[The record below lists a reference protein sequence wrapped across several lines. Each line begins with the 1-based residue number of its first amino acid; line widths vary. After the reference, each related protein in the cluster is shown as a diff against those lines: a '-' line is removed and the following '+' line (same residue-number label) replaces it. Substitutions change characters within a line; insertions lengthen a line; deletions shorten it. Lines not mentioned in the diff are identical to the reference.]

1 MAKYIGYIT
10 DESYD
15 ASDRHQ
21 SYGARCPY
29 FRRTF
34 SVNKPVKRVT
44 LKVAAYGIFRA
55 YINGKLVSEEVFAS
69 GWSDYHYTVY
79 YRLYDVT
86 ALVREGVNA
95 FGAIVGDGW
104 YASNLSDVGRFVFG
118 GYPLKLRYEADVTY
132 EDGTHEKYKADG
144 TEKASV
150 GAYMACDNQNGMII
164 DAREDC
170 GDFSAPDFDDS
181 EWSPVEVFEGL
192 KPCKA
197 NFEPIMPHEPFLGT
211 VLFRDG
217 NRIVYDFK
225 QNFAGVVRA
234 RFKGKSGDKIVFRH
248 GELASENG
256 VYTDNLRTAQAT
268 DTFILSGKGEEEF
281 YPVFTYHG
289 FRYAELTFSEGV
301 EILSVE
307 GVPFYSDCRET
318 SSFECA
324 NPVVNQLYKNI
335 LWGQRSNFF
344 SVPTDCPQRDERL
357 GWTGD
362 AQLFCDTAAYNADV
376 ERFYEKFLADAEDS
390 MLDGK
395 PDIPVVLPYLFDY
408 VPYDKLHIGY
418 PGWSDCVI
426 TIAYRLYLVYG
437 NKAVLLEHLPLMKK
451 HIAYMLSLSDDY
463 IPVRNY
469 CHGDWLSIGETTDKT
484 VYSALYFAYA
494 TELLAKIC
502 QIVGDSD
509 EGYYID
515 LCYNIR
521 RAFKKKFVDEN
532 GKIYSDTQCAYIL
545 AYAFG
550 VLSATDVKE
559 HLKRKFEQ
567 TNFHLTTGFHGT
579 KFSLNVLCELG
590 LKEIAYKLVTNTDY
604 PSWGYSIVN
613 GATTVWER
621 WNGYEKGNL
630 HVDKMNSFNHFVFG
644 SVGYWFFE
652 GMLGFSPT
660 EEGAGFHKVRVRPYL
675 DRTIGWAR
683 GSYESKNGRISAA
696 YRYDNAGFFRYTITA
711 PETVVL
717 DFDFET
723 EVLESA
729 EEAIEGFKTYT
740 FRLKA

>member
-10 DESYD
+10 DPNYD
-15 ASDRHQ
+15 DSNCKQ
-21 SYGARCPY
+21 SNGARCPY

-34 SVNKPVKRVT
+34 FVNKPVKRVT
-44 LKVAAYGIFRA
+44 VNVAAYGIFRA
-55 YINGKLVSEEVFAS
+55 YINGTLVSEEVFAS

-79 YRLYDVT
+79 YRMYDVT
-86 ALVREGVNA
+86 TLVKEGVNA

-118 GYPLKLRYEADVTY
+118 GYPLKLRYEVDVTY

-181 EWSPVEVFEGL
+181 KWSPVEVYEGL
-192 KPCKA
+192 KPRKA
-197 NFEPIMPHEPFLGT
+197 NFEPIMPHEPLCAT
-211 VLFRDG
+211 VCARNG
-217 NRIVYDFK
+217 NTVTYDFK

-234 RFKGKSGDKIVFRH
+234 KFKGKSGDKIVFRH
-248 GELASENG
+248 GELMIGDG
-256 VYTDNLRTAQAT
+256 VYVDNLRSAEAT
-268 DTFILSGKGEEEF
+268 DTFILSGKGEEAF

-289 FRYAELTFSEGV
+289 FRYAELTLSEGV
-301 EILSVE
+301 EILSIE
-307 GVPFYSDCRET
+307 GVPFYSDCKET
-318 SSFECA
+318 STFECA
-324 NPVVNQLYKNI
+324 NPIVNQLYKNI

-362 AQLFCDTAAYNADV
+362 AQLFLDTAAYNMDV
-376 ERFYEKFLADAEDS
+376 KRFYAKFLADAEDT

-437 NKAVLLEHLPLMKK
+437 NKSILLEHLPLMKK
-451 HIAYMLSLSDDY
+451 HIEYMLTLCDDY
-463 IPVRNY
+463 IPTRNY
-469 CHGDWLSIGETTDKT
+469 CHGDWLSVGETTDKT
-484 VYSALYFAYA
+484 VYSTLYLAYA
-494 TELLAKIC
+494 TDLLAKIC
-502 QIVGDSD
+502 RIVGDS
-509 EGYYID
+509 EEWYYID
-515 LCYNIR
+515 LCLKIR
-521 RAFKKKFVDEN
+521 RAFKEKFVGNDGRIE
-532 GKIYSDTQCAYIL
+532 SDTQCAYIL

-567 TNFHLTTGFHGT
+567 FDGHLVTGFHGT
-579 KFSLNVLCELG
+579 KFSLHVLCELG
-590 LKEIAYKLVTNTDY
+590 LKEIAYKLVTNTSY

-613 GATTVWER
+613 GATTIWER
-621 WNGYEKGNL
+621 WNGYEEGNL

-644 SVGYWFFE
+644 SIGHWFFE

-660 EEGAGFHKVRVRPYL
+660 EEGAGFQKIRVRPYL
-675 DRTIGWAR
+675 DKQIGWAK
-683 GSYESKNGRISAA
+683 GSYESESGKISAA
-696 YRYDNAGFFRYTITA
+696 YRYDEEGFFRYTITL
-711 PETVVL
+711 PETVTAN
-717 DFDFET
+717 FDFET
-723 EVLESA
+723 EVLESSEQA
-729 EEAIEGFKTYT
+729 GDGFKTYD